1 MVTTPSRRPRR
12 GSKRAVPRNRRYRQ
26 RNAQVFKSRAFILLV
41 FFALLALAIGL
52 NVNQTRGASI
62 EFTGEFTGSHE
73 AYFEQMAPLAQKYG
87 RKQGIYP
94 SLILAQSAL
103 ESGFG
108 QSDLAR
114 VHHNFFGIKRTGQES
129 SAAYQTEEV
138 LGGESVTV
146 TANFRAYDS
155 VEDSVKDYAVLVGTL
170 PRYRGVVEANS
181 PEEAARA
188 LVQGGYATDPA
199 YAEKLIHMIQTYD
212 LKQYDGQ

>member
-1 MVTTPSRRPRR
+1 MARTPSRRPRR
-12 GSKRAVPRNRRYRQ
+12 GTKRAVPRNRRYRQ
-26 RNAQVFKSRAFILLV
+26 CNAQVFKSRAFILLV

-62 EFTGEFTGSHE
+62 EFNGNHE

-108 QSDLAR
+108 QSDLAK

-138 LGGESVTV
+138 LGGESITV

-170 PRYRGVVEANS
+170 PRYRGVVEADS

-212 LKQYDGQ
+212 LKRYDGQ

>member
-1 MVTTPSRRPRR
+1 MVRTPSRRPRR
-12 GSKRAVPRNRRYRQ
+12 GTKRAVPKNRRYRQ
-26 RNAQVFKSRAFILLV
+26 HNAQVFKSRTFILLV

-108 QSDLAR
+108 QSDLAK

-170 PRYRGVVEANS
+170 PRYRGVVEADS

-199 YAEKLIHMIQTYD
+199 YAEKLIHMIETYD
-212 LKQYDGQ
+212 LKQYDG

>member
-12 GSKRAVPRNRRYRQ
+12 GTKRAVPRNRRYRQ

-170 PRYRGVVEANS
+170 PRYRGVVEADS

>member
-1 MVTTPSRRPRR
+1 MARTPSRRSRR
-12 GSKRAVPRNRRYRQ
+12 GAKRAVPRNRRYRQ

-62 EFTGEFTGSHE
+62 EFNGNHE

-108 QSDLAR
+108 QSDLAK

-138 LGGESVTV
+138 LGGESITV

-155 VEDSVKDYAVLVGTL
+155 VEDSVKDYAALVGTL
-170 PRYRGVVEANS
+170 PRYRGVVEADT

>member
-1 MVTTPSRRPRR
+1 MVTTPSRRSRR
-12 GSKRAVPRNRRYRQ
+12 GSKRAVSRNRRYRQ

-41 FFALLALAIGL
+41 FFALLTLAIGL

-62 EFTGEFTGSHE
+62 EFTGNHE

-108 QSDLAR
+108 QSDLAK

-170 PRYRGVVEANS
+170 PRYRGVVEADS

>member
-1 MVTTPSRRPRR
+1 MARTPSRRPRR
-12 GSKRAVPRNRRYRQ
+12 GAKRAVPRNRRYRQ
-26 RNAQVFKSRAFILLV
+26 RNAQVFKSRTFILLV

-52 NVNQTRGASI
+52 NVNQTRSASI
-62 EFTGEFTGSHE
+62 EFTGNHE

-87 RKQGIYP
+87 RKRGIYP

-108 QSDLAR
+108 QSDLAK

>member
-1 MVTTPSRRPRR
+1 MARTPSRRSRR
-12 GSKRAVPRNRRYRQ
+12 GAKRAVPRNRRYRQ
-26 RNAQVFKSRAFILLV
+26 RNAQVFKSRTFILLV

-62 EFTGEFTGSHE
+62 EFNGNHE

-108 QSDLAR
+108 QSDLAK

-138 LGGESVTV
+138 LGGESITV

-155 VEDSVKDYAVLVGTL
+155 VEDSVKDYAALVGTL
-170 PRYRGVVEANS
+170 PRYRGVVEADT

>member
-1 MVTTPSRRPRR
+1 MARTPSRRPRR
-12 GSKRAVPRNRRYRQ
+12 GAKRAVPRNRRYRQ

-62 EFTGEFTGSHE
+62 EFNGNHE

-108 QSDLAR
+108 QSDLAK

-155 VEDSVKDYAVLVGTL
+155 VEDSVKDYAALVGTL
-170 PRYRGVVEANS
+170 PRYRGVVEAVS

>member
-41 FFALLALAIGL
+41 FFALLALAISL

-62 EFTGEFTGSHE
+62 EFTGEFTGNHE

-108 QSDLAR
+108 QSDLAK
-114 VHHNFFGIKRTGQES
+114 VHHNFFGIKRTAQES

-155 VEDSVKDYAVLVGTL
+155 VEDSVKDYAVLLGTL
-170 PRYRGVVEANS
+170 PRYRGVVEADS

-199 YAEKLIHMIQTYD
+199 YAEKLIHMIQTYN

>member
-12 GSKRAVPRNRRYRQ
+12 GTKRAVPRNRRYRQ

-41 FFALLALAIGL
+41 FFVLLALAIGL
-52 NVNQTRGASI
+52 NVNQTRCASI

-114 VHHNFFGIKRTGQES
+114 VHHNFFGIKRTAQES

>member
-1 MVTTPSRRPRR
+1 MARTPSRRPRR
-12 GSKRAVPRNRRYRQ
+12 GAKRAVPRNRRYRQ
-26 RNAQVFKSRAFILLV
+26 RNAQVFKSQTFILLV

-62 EFTGEFTGSHE
+62 EFTDNHE

-87 RKQGIYP
+87 RKRGIYP

-108 QSDLAR
+108 QSDLAK

-155 VEDSVKDYAVLVGTL
+155 VEDSVKDYAALVGTL
-170 PRYRGVVEANS
+170 PRYRGVVEADT